1 MVIQD
6 VHYETGKKTKT
17 WKFDTNVFS
26 YSTFLSNA
34 AHAVAEEGKTIILS
48 SHFSEIAQI
57 IDEYVSKYLFGEVI
71 NFEEAKNCVVLN
83 NVSIFNFIVEE
94 VRKAILLKVSELKYE
109 YIGKWRKLSDV
120 PRLMLRE
127 KYSVETWKTIYPRQG
142 FSAKGGGFE
151 KSFMTNVLEQS
162 SEVLTY
168 AKLDKRHALLVP
180 YRDEY
185 GILREYEVDFIV
197 KTKEKIYLVETKADK
212 DLDNPTVILKAK
224 AAHGWCISA
233 SKVSPPK
240 DMSQPREFE
249 YLILSEGLFKSNSG
263 LGFDMFLSQCR
274 EIRNRMIERYDNLVA
289 KR

>member
-1 MVIQD
+1 MCIMKLERRPRHGSLTRMSLATSHFYQMR
-6 VHYETGKKTKT
+6 
-17 WKFDTNVFS
+17 
-26 YSTFLSNA
+26 

-57 IDEYVSKYLFGEVI
+57 IDKYVSKFLFGEDI

-94 VRKAILLKVSELKYE
+94 VRKSILLKVSELKYE

-127 KYSVETWKTIYPRQG
+127 KSSVETWKTIYPRQG

-212 DLDNPTVILKAK
+212 DLDDPTVILKAK